1 MHVPRYHKKPGWQR
15 FLVGM
20 LFGAL
25 ISYWVVIFMYGTM
38 YQEKVIENSKLQEE
52 LNDAENRIQAL
63 EKDNEDLNEKSKQ
76 KIVIEEI
83 ELEILNAKELK
94 IDMLL
99 QNELESLVK
108 EEIKDIIGKDLLMVA
123 ESDTLLLSSIENK
136 SYRVDD
142 FSYDFEI
149 KRLIIAPTVR
159 IIVNGKISN

>member
-136 SYRVDD
+136 SYKVDD

>member
-38 YQEKVIENSKLQEE
+38 YQEKVIENSKLHEE

-136 SYRVDD
+136 SYKVDD

>member
-38 YQEKVIENSKLQEE
+38 YQEKVIENSKLHEE
-52 LNDAENRIQAL
+52 LNDAENRILAL

-99 QNELESLVK
+99 QNELEGLVK

-136 SYRVDD
+136 SYKVDD